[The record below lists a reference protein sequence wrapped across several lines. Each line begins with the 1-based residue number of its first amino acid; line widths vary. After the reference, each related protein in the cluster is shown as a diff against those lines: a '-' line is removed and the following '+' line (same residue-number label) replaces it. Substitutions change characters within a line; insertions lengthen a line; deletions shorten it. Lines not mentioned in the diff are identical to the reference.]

1 MTPEEVRKA
10 VYDRFY
16 ANWSSTSY
24 VHYEGHPFTEP
35 APDIEWARLSVRNT
49 GGGQTS
55 LGAVGDRKYERD
67 FSIFVQ
73 VFVPVTG
80 GMKTGATYAQ
90 AARAIFEGVRLDPE
104 AYLNDGVITE
114 LPIRDGDKSRQF
126 NVEVFGKYLETK

>member
-1 MTPEEVRKA
+1 MTPDELRKA

-49 GGGQTS
+49 GGGQST

-80 GMKTGATYAQ
+80 GMKAGAVYAQ
-90 AARAIFEGVRLDPE
+90 TARAIFEGVRLDDE
-104 AYLNDGVITE
+104 AYLNDGLINE
-114 LPIRDGDKSRQF
+114 LPVRDGDKSRQF